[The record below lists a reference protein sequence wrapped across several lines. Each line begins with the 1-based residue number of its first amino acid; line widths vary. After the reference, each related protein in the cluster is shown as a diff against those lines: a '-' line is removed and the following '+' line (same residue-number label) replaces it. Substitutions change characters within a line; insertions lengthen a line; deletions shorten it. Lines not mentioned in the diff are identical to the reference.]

1 MNKKHTIMAGV
12 LASGLLIS
20 ASTASASMNT
30 GFSPTTS
37 EAKTSVVFNG
47 EVPKNLSY
55 KVKWNYNMQ
64 LSFAKLLNL
73 KDVSKINIGQV
84 VNKPVAKENEK
95 QTEEKAPVPVVE
107 KPAEPAKKPEVV
119 TPAKPAE
126 EKPVVNTPVQEKP
139 VVKEPVQEKP
149 VVKEPVKET
158 PAVQEPTPTV
168 KEPVVQK
175 PTTEVKE
182 EVKVTSEIQQVVN
195 LTNQERAK
203 AGLKALQIDTK
214 LTQSAQAKSQD
225 MKNKN
230 YFSHT
235 SPTYGSPFDQMKS
248 MGITYKSAA
257 ENIAMGQRNA
267 AEVVDAWMK
276 SPGHK
281 ANIMNGSFTH
291 IGVGLSDSGYYWTQ
305 QFIGK

>member
-1 MNKKHTIMAGV
+1 MNKKHMIMAGI

-20 ASTASASMNT
+20 TNTANASMNT
-30 GFSPTTS
+30 AFSPTTS
-37 EAKTSVVFNG
+37 EAKTSVTYKWDA
-47 EVPKNLSY
+47 PKSFSY
-55 KVKWNYNMQ
+55 NVKWKYNTQ
-64 LSFAKLLNL
+64 LSFAKLLT
-73 KDVSKINIGQV
+73 I
-84 VNKPVAKENEK
+84 VN
-95 QTEEKAPVPVVE
+95 QVE
-107 KPAEPAKKPEVV
+107 KPAVIDKENEQQKEETTPIPEVEKPMESEKKPEVV
-119 TPAKPAE
+119 TPTKPVE
-126 EKPVVNTPVQEKP
+126 EKPVVKEPETPVQEKP
-139 VVKEPVQEKP
+139 VVKEPEAPVKENVEKEP
-149 VVKEPVKET
+149 VVKEPS
-158 PAVQEPTPTV
+158 
-168 KEPVVQK
+168 
-175 PTTEVKE
+175 TEAKD
-182 EVKVTSEIQQVVN
+182 EVKVTSEIQQVVD
-195 LTNQERAK
+195 LTNKERAK

-257 ENIAMGQRNA
+257 ENIAMGQRSP

-291 IGVGLSDSGYYWTQ
+291 IGVGLSNSGYYWTQ
-305 QFIGK
+305 QFISK

>member
-84 VNKPVAKENEK
+84 VNKPVK

-107 KPAEPAKKPEVV
+107 KPAEPVKKPEVV

-126 EKPVVNTPVQEKP
+126 EKPVIN
-139 VVKEPVQEKP
+139 EPVQEKP

-158 PAVQEPTPTV
+158 PAVQEPAVQQPAPTV

>member
-84 VNKPVAKENEK
+84 VDKPVAKENEK

-126 EKPVVNTPVQEKP
+126 EKPVVNA
-139 VVKEPVQEKP
+139 PVQEKP

-168 KEPVVQK
+168 QTPVVQK
-175 PTTEVKE
+175 PTPEVKE